1 MAMTLEVLAER
12 LKAAIESADLEA
24 VSDLLAPDVRWGPP
38 DDPVS
43 GCQNR
48 DEVRGWYKAAF
59 DRGIRASVTEM
70 IPSDHYLLV
79 GLSVSGRDGSEGTR
93 GGSERWQ
100 VLAIRDGLIA
110 DIRGYESRDEAAERA
125 GITA

>member
-1 MAMTLEVLAER
+1 VALTVEALAER
-12 LKAAIESADLEA
+12 LKAAIESADLDGVA
-24 VSDLLAPDVRWGPP
+24 ALLAPDVRWGPP

-48 DEVRGWYKAAF
+48 DEVRDWYKAAF
-59 DRGIRASVTEM
+59 DSGIRASVTEM
-70 IPSDHYLLV
+70 IPSDRHLLV
-79 GLSVSGRDGSEGTR
+79 GLRVSGRDGPGDTGS
-93 GGSERWQ
+93 GSERWQ

-110 DIRGYESRDEAAERA
+110 DVRGYESRDEAAERA